1 MMPARGSLLLLVA
14 GAAAFGGLNQLTQQ
28 DVYNVRNQ
36 ERQWQQGSIRTE
48 TTRPEDYTNGH
59 FHAEYP
65 EEYVINGYNAENN
78 NLDPV
83 LTGTGGVPVGRDQLG
98 RSLSATNADAESALL
113 EAAKAAQS
121 TPELADSAAPVE
133 IGTAALMTEV

>member
-1 MMPARGSLLLLVA
+1 MPARGSLLLLVA

-36 ERQWQQGSIRTE
+36 ERQWEQASIRTQ
-48 TTRPEDYTNGH
+48 TTRPEDYVNGH
-59 FHAEYP
+59 FQGEYP

-83 LTGTGGVPVGRDQLG
+83 LTGPGGVTHEIPLG
-98 RSLSATNADAESALL
+98 RSLSATNADAEAALL